1 LPVSKLPP
9 EILSKVFEFREYEFV
24 LVTATH
30 VCRYWRSALITS
42 PSLWTCFRF
51 RSRPNLDRAIT
62 YLERSKSALIDVTI
76 DVDRSRSLVALKYL
90 APHIARMRSLIIYGC
105 HENVRSASLLFCS
118 TSPTLQHLRIFSS
131 GGLVRLPDDFLGQRA
146 PSLSSVSFSNIC
158 LTFESLFPL
167 LNLVQFELFLREDA
181 STFHIGALF
190 RFLSGCP
197 LLQKVRIDSEKMPQ
211 DVALDQV
218 ILLESLVELV
228 CTCDPVGRIIPYLR
242 LPRLRRLRVSSS
254 FGSQQTQKLS
264 DLLPHGGHVL
274 LAGAT
279 EMSYC
284 FDNSSQSVELH
295 GREVDIS
302 LTTFRT
308 AEGLP
313 ADWFFDETCIPFG
326 QIETLIV
333 TGFVA
338 VDFPDNLDIFKNL
351 RLLEISSWNA
361 EFTEES
367 SRLLYPNPGAEIPCQ
382 SLRRIH
388 YTYDQGSPNW
398 SLVGLVRER
407 KRAGHQLGLL
417 RLSITYGC
425 RYDEDIV
432 EELKEHVGEVQI
444 TW

>member
-1 LPVSKLPP
+1 
-9 EILSKVFEFREYEFV
+9 
-24 LVTATH
+24 
-30 VCRYWRSALITS
+30 
-42 PSLWTCFRF
+42 
-51 RSRPNLDRAIT
+51 
-62 YLERSKSALIDVTI
+62 
-76 DVDRSRSLVALKYL
+76 
-90 APHIARMRSLIIYGC
+90 M
-105 HENVRSASLLFCS
+105 
-118 TSPTLQHLRIFSS
+118 
-131 GGLVRLPDDFLGQRA
+131 
-146 PSLSSVSFSNIC
+146 
-158 LTFESLFPL
+158 
-167 LNLVQFELFLREDA
+167 
-181 STFHIGALF
+181 GALF
-190 RFLSGCP
+190 RFISGCP
-197 LLQKVRIDSEKMPQ
+197 LLQKVRIDIKKMPQ
-211 DVALDQV
+211 EVALDQV
-218 ILLESLVELV
+218 ISLESLVELD

-254 FGSQQTQKLS
+254 FGSQQTQNLS

-274 LAGAT
+274 LTGAT

-284 FDNSSQSVELH
+284 FDKSSQSVKLY
-295 GREVDIS
+295 GGEVDIS
-302 LTTFRT
+302 FTAFRT
-308 AEGLP
+308 AEDHTP
-313 ADWFFDETCIPFG
+313 VDWFFRETRIPFG
-326 QIETLIV
+326 QIETLKV
-333 TGFVA
+333 TSFVA

-361 EFTEES
+361 EFTEGS